1 LQTILLL
8 QEPSNVEVNDMAE
21 VITQTNLT
29 LKLFS
34 RGKVRDTYEL
44 PDGNLLM
51 VATDRLS
58 AFDVVF
64 SQGIPYKGAVLT
76 ELTLFWLQ
84 KLQGIVRNHLISTD
98 IPAGLPAYLHGRS
111 MIVKKAKPIKL
122 ECVVRGYLAGSGL
135 KEYNASGTICGIKL
149 PPGLKNS
156 SKLPE
161 PIFTPTTKADVGH
174 DLNVSEEEGAMMVG
188 AETYSRMKELAL
200 RIYKEAANYSATRG
214 IILADTKFEFG
225 YDGDEIILID
235 EALTP
240 DSSRYWP
247 ADKYEV
253 GKNQPSYDKQYVRDY
268 LEGIGWDKKPPAPS
282 LPDEVIANTTAKY
295 VEACEKITGKKFV
308 MQ

>member
-1 LQTILLL
+1 
-8 QEPSNVEVNDMAE
+8 MAE